1 MAKRRDVPGNAMASR
16 AEVERIL
23 VRLGSQLSNLD
34 HVLEQMTGDD
44 VWVRSLTIR
53 LWTQE
58 NEEHL
63 VVVKADTA
71 EGAVVAFHS
80 AATLAELV
88 DGLVNRCRNKS
99 LRWKEDQYA
108 K

>member
-1 MAKRRDVPGNAMASR
+1 MAKRRDVPGNAIASR

-34 HVLEQMTGDD
+34 SVLEQMSSEDI
-44 VWVRSLTIR
+44 WVRGLTIR
-53 LWTQE
+53 LWSQE

-71 EGAVVAFHS
+71 DGAVVAFHS
-80 AATLAELV
+80 AATVAELV
-88 DGLVNRCRNKS
+88 DGLVNRCRNRS
-99 LRWKEDQYA
+99 LKWKEDQYA